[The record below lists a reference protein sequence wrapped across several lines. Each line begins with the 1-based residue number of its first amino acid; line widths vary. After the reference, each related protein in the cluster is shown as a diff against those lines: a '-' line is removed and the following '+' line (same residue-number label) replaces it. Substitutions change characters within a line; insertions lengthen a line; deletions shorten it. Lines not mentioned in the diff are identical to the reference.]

1 MSKKKNLHVGSKL
14 GDFLKTE
21 GVFEELQTE
30 AIREIVPWQLG
41 VAMKERSVSKTG
53 IAKLIHT
60 SRTQV
65 NRIMDP
71 RSDTTISSLQRAA
84 ALVGR
89 QVKLE
94 LV

>member
-1 MSKKKNLHVGSKL
+1 MP
-14 GDFLKTE
+14 
-21 GVFEELQTE
+21 
-30 AIREIVPWQLG
+30 RQLG
-41 VAMKERSVSKTG
+41 VAMKQRSVSKTG

-60 SRTQV
+60 SLMQV
-65 NRIMDP
+65 NRLLAP
-71 RSDTTISSLQRAA
+71 RSDITISSLQRAA